1 MELELLL
8 LSLGILEKA
17 LITATFLGILCGML
31 GTFIVLRKIAL
42 IGDAISHSILPG
54 IVLGFI
60 ISTALGLN
68 RDPTVI
74 LISALLVGL
83 FSIAVVRKIE
93 TTTRVKS
100 DAALGVILSGFF
112 GVGLFMKSSLKPF
125 MESASGIQSY
135 LFGNIATVSNGDFYT
150 LIITGLI
157 LIILTIVFLR
167 PLLLVSFDPQYA
179 RSIGFPKTF
188 LNLLFYTI
196 LTLTIVVSVQAV
208 GVILISALLI
218 IPASSAF
225 LLTDRKLPM
234 IFISMSIGGISGLVG
249 AIASISTKG
258 INLPSGAT
266 MTLVAASL
274 FFLAYFFAPGHGV
287 FSKWLNHRSISL
299 EIAID
304 NALKSFFRQLEP
316 SQVFSSSIEV
326 KTFLESS
333 DYNDKKSLL
342 FLKKIDSLGFIEL
355 ADSSLTLTEKGRKR
369 AEKIVRN
376 HRLWELYLASQADYK
391 PDHVHD
397 DAEIMEHI
405 LDEQTIRELE
415 NELGNPKT
423 DPHGKPIPQP

>member
-1 MELELLL
+1 MEFLL
-8 LSLGILEKA
+8 LSLGIIEKA
-17 LITATFLGILCGML
+17 LITATFLGLLCGML

-60 ISTALGLN
+60 ISTSLGLN

-93 TTTRVKS
+93 TSTRVKS

-112 GVGLFMKSSLKPF
+112 GLGLFMKSSLKPF

-135 LFGNIATVSNGDFYT
+135 LFGNIATVSDGDFYT
-150 LIITGLI
+150 LIITGTVLI
-157 LIILTIVFLR
+157 VLTIIFLR
-167 PLLLVSFDPQYA
+167 PLLLVSFDAQYA

-218 IPASSAF
+218 IPASAAF

-234 IFISMSIGGISGLVG
+234 ILIAMVIGGLSGLVG
-249 AIASISTKG
+249 AIASISAKG

-274 FFLAYFFAPGHGV
+274 FFLAYFFAPSHGI
-287 FSKWLNHRSISL
+287 FSKWLNHRTISL

-304 NALKSFFRQLEP
+304 NALKSFFRLLEP
-316 SQVFSSSIEV
+316 TRAFNSAIEV
-326 KTFLESS
+326 KTFLDTS
-333 DYNDKKSLL
+333 DYNVKKSHA
-342 FLKKIDSLGFIEL
+342 FLKKLHSLGFIEL
-355 ADSSLTLTEKGRKR
+355 ATTSLTLTTKGRKR
-369 AEKIVRN
+369 AEKIVRS
-376 HRLWELYLASQADYK
+376 HRLWELYLARQADYK

-415 NELGNPKT
+415 HELGNPKT
-423 DPHGKPIPQP
+423 DPHGKPIPQS